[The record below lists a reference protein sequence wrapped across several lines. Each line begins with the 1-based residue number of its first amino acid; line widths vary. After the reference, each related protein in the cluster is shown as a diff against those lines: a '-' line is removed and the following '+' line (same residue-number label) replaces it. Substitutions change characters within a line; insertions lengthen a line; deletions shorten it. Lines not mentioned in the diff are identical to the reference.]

1 VAYGKV
7 ASHLFSTGCDFF
19 FCVLRFWHGPC
30 ISFFLFRKPS
40 GLGRDATKYAGEPV
54 QVGPALGSRRRRCE
68 MMVVAVGFN
77 AEVLN
82 SPSDETLT
90 AAGIS
95 ARGGRLTRALDCL
108 IVSGE
113 ASRRQRFSAAA
124 ELAGWDECSSPE
136 DLSELRDAAERDFSL
151 AIIDITS
158 PVGDVVNE
166 TVELAEELAARPN
179 TLVVICGSE
188 DNVDEELW
196 ARQLGAW
203 LYLPGVTDGDSLT
216 SLCVEARRLREGP
229 VGFSFR

>member
-1 VAYGKV
+1 
-7 ASHLFSTGCDFF
+7 
-19 FCVLRFWHGPC
+19 
-30 ISFFLFRKPS
+30 
-40 GLGRDATKYAGEPV
+40 
-54 QVGPALGSRRRRCE
+54 

-82 SPSDETLT
+82 SPFDQTLT